1 MDLSSRTEA
10 AASEIQ
16 QTASSVEQIGTTL
29 ASTTQHTST
38 AADLAV
44 QNSGAAREGG
54 VVIAKAVDTMAQ
66 INSASAK
73 VGEITAVI
81 DSIAFQTNI
90 LALNASIEAA
100 RAGEHGRGFAVVA
113 AEVRTLAK
121 RSADAAREIRGLID
135 DTVGKVR
142 SGTDV
147 VNTAGVKMNR
157 VVDGVTVIST
167 LLGEIS
173 TAASQQSQG
182 VRQVGSA
189 ITQLDAMTQQNA
201 ALVEQTAAAAEALK
215 EQAEALVGVVS
226 HFRVEPV
233 HNPG

>member
-1 MDLSSRTEA
+1 
-10 AASEIQ
+10 
-16 QTASSVEQIGTTL
+16 
-29 ASTTQHTST
+29 
-38 AADLAV
+38 
-44 QNSGAAREGG
+44 
-54 VVIAKAVDTMAQ
+54 
-66 INSASAK
+66 
-73 VGEITAVI
+73 
-81 DSIAFQTNI
+81 
-90 LALNASIEAA
+90 
-100 RAGEHGRGFAVVA
+100 VA